1 MSLKNKLILLI
12 FSIGIL
18 PALIIGL
25 VSIQNTSAALEKQSF
40 EQIQTLRS
48 IKAKQTTQHFIDTQ
62 NNIETLADNLS
73 LLIEKQ
79 GLETAIVE
87 VDPYGQSLFSRYIAR
102 HNYDD
107 LFLLDLE
114 GYCFY
119 SVTQQADCQTN
130 LVSGKYKDSGLG
142 EVVQKTIAHSR
153 YHMSDLAPLSP
164 NNGAPAAFVA
174 APVAVQGEVVVI
186 LAMQV
191 SAASIGHI
199 IAERSGMANMGEI
212 DKAETLASV
221 TVLQTTMLTIAG
233 IGAVLVALL
242 AIIFADII
250 AKPIHILANVIGKVA
265 HTGDLSI
272 RYQHLSND
280 ETGQAGRALNSLLE
294 RQQKTIS
301 QINSL
306 MGAVALGDFAARIHV
321 TSNGDLKHLEQ
332 TINQSMSALE
342 QAVQE
347 VTRVAWAMSDGD
359 LTQAMS
365 NDLEGDLY
373 NLALALKCISISVE
387 GIVDD
392 VRSIAKH
399 PEQFGETVGVVG
411 EAGVSAKQ
419 AAKLHDLMKFFNTNA
434 EDPSKAKPKLMSQSE
449 EIKRLIADLNG

>member
-1 MSLKNKLILLI
+1 MSLKNKLFLLM
-12 FSIGIL
+12 FLIGIL

-25 VSIQNTSAALEKQSF
+25 VSIQNTSVALEKQAF

-48 IKAKQTTQHFIDTQ
+48 IKANQITQHFIDTQ
-62 NNIETLADNLS
+62 NNIETLADSLS

-102 HNYDD
+102 NDYDD

-119 SVTQQADCQTN
+119 SVTQQADCETN

-153 YHMSDLAPLSP
+153 FHMSDLVPLSSK
-164 NNGAPAAFVA
+164 GEAPAAFIA
-174 APVAVQGEVVVI
+174 APVTVQGEVVVI

-191 SAASIGHI
+191 SVTSIGHI
-199 IAERSGMANMGEI
+199 IAERSGMAGMGEV
-212 DKAETLASV
+212 DEAETLAAI

-233 IGAVLVALL
+233 IGAVLVVLL
-242 AIIFADII
+242 AFIFADII
-250 AKPIHILANVIGKVA
+250 AKPMHILANVIGKVV

-272 RYQHLSND
+272 RYKQTSND

-294 RQQKTIS
+294 RQQNTIL

-306 MGAVALGDFAARIHV
+306 MGAVALGDFTARMQV
-321 TSNGDLKHLEQ
+321 ASQGDLKHLEQ

-342 QAVQE
+342 QAAQE

-359 LTQAMS
+359 LTQTMS

-373 NLALALKCISISVE
+373 NIALALKCISISVE

-392 VRSIAKH
+392 VRSIAQDV
-399 PEQFGETVGVVG
+399 EQSGEAVGVPT
-411 EAGVSAKQ
+411 KQ
-419 AAKLHDLMKFFNTNA
+419 AAQIHDLMKFFSTNA
-434 EDPSKAKPKLMSQSE
+434 EDLSNTKPKLMSQSE

>member
-1 MSLKNKLILLI
+1 MSLKNKLFLLM
-12 FSIGIL
+12 FLIGIL

-25 VSIQNTSAALEKQSF
+25 VSIQNTSVALEKQAF

-48 IKAKQTTQHFIDTQ
+48 IKANQITQHFIDTQ
-62 NNIETLADNLS
+62 NNIETLADSLS

-102 HNYDD
+102 NDYDD

-119 SVTQQADCQTN
+119 SVTQQADCETN

-153 YHMSDLAPLSP
+153 FHMSDLAPLSSK
-164 NNGAPAAFVA
+164 GEAPAAFIA
-174 APVAVQGEVVVI
+174 APVTVQGEVVVI

-191 SAASIGHI
+191 SVTSIGHI
-199 IAERSGMANMGEI
+199 IAERSGMAGMGEV
-212 DKAETLASV
+212 DEAETLAAI

-233 IGAVLVALL
+233 IGAVLVVLL
-242 AIIFADII
+242 AFIFADII
-250 AKPIHILANVIGKVA
+250 AKPMHILANVIGKVV

-272 RYQHLSND
+272 RYKQTSND

-294 RQQKTIS
+294 RQQNTIS

-306 MGAVALGDFAARIHV
+306 MGAVALGDFTARMQV
-321 TSNGDLKHLEQ
+321 ASQGDLKHLEQ

-342 QAVQE
+342 QAAQE

-359 LTQAMS
+359 LTQTMS

-373 NLALALKCISISVE
+373 NIALALKCISISVE

-392 VRSIAKH
+392 VRSIAQDV
-399 PEQFGETVGVVG
+399 EQSGEAVGVPT
-411 EAGVSAKQ
+411 KQ
-419 AAKLHDLMKFFNTNA
+419 AAQIHDLMKFFSTNA
-434 EDPSKAKPKLMSQSE
+434 EDLSNTKPKLMSQSE

>member
-1 MSLKNKLILLI
+1 MSLKNKLFLLM
-12 FSIGIL
+12 FLIGIL

-25 VSIQNTSAALEKQSF
+25 VSIQNTSVALEKQAF

-48 IKAKQTTQHFIDTQ
+48 IKANQITQHFIDTQ
-62 NNIETLADNLS
+62 NNIETLADSLS

-102 HNYDD
+102 NDYDD

-119 SVTQQADCQTN
+119 SVTQQADCETN

-153 YHMSDLAPLSP
+153 FHMSDLVPLSSK
-164 NNGAPAAFVA
+164 GEAPAAFIA
-174 APVAVQGEVVVI
+174 APVSVQGEVVVI

-191 SAASIGHI
+191 SVTSIGHI
-199 IAERSGMANMGEI
+199 IAERSGMAGMGEV
-212 DKAETLASV
+212 DEAETLAAI

-233 IGAVLVALL
+233 IGAVLVVLL
-242 AIIFADII
+242 AFIFADII
-250 AKPIHILANVIGKVA
+250 AKPMHILANVIGKVV

-272 RYQHLSND
+272 RYKQTSND

-294 RQQKTIS
+294 RQQNTIL

-306 MGAVALGDFAARIHV
+306 MGAVALGDFTARMQV
-321 TSNGDLKHLEQ
+321 ASQGDLKHLEQ

-342 QAVQE
+342 QAAQE

-359 LTQAMS
+359 LTQTMS

-373 NLALALKCISISVE
+373 NIALALKCISISVE

-392 VRSIAKH
+392 VRSIAQDV
-399 PEQFGETVGVVG
+399 EQSGEAVGVPT
-411 EAGVSAKQ
+411 KQ
-419 AAKLHDLMKFFNTNA
+419 AAQIHDLMKFFSTNA
-434 EDPSKAKPKLMSQSE
+434 EDLSNTKPKLMSQSE

>member
-1 MSLKNKLILLI
+1 MSLKNKLFLLM
-12 FSIGIL
+12 FLIGIL

-25 VSIQNTSAALEKQSF
+25 VSIQNTSVALEKQAF

-48 IKAKQTTQHFIDTQ
+48 IKANQITQHFIDTQ
-62 NNIETLADNLS
+62 NNIETLADSLS

-102 HNYDD
+102 NDYDD

-119 SVTQQADCQTN
+119 SVTQQADCETN

-153 YHMSDLAPLSP
+153 FHMSDLAPLSP
-164 NNGAPAAFVA
+164 KDGTPAAFIA
-174 APVAVQGEVVVI
+174 APVTVQGEVVVI

-191 SAASIGHI
+191 SVTSIGHI
-199 IAERSGMANMGEI
+199 IAERSGMAGMGEV
-212 DKAETLASV
+212 DEAETLAAI

-233 IGAVLVALL
+233 IGAVLVVLL
-242 AIIFADII
+242 AFIFADII
-250 AKPIHILANVIGKVA
+250 AKPMHILANVIGKVV

-272 RYQHLSND
+272 RYKQTSND

-294 RQQKTIS
+294 RQQNTIL

-306 MGAVALGDFAARIHV
+306 MGAVALGDFTARMQV
-321 TSNGDLKHLEQ
+321 ASQGDLKHLEQ

-342 QAVQE
+342 QAAQE

-359 LTQAMS
+359 LTQTMS

-373 NLALALKCISISVE
+373 NIALALKCISISVE

-392 VRSIAKH
+392 VRSIAQDV
-399 PEQFGETVGVVG
+399 EQSGEAVGVPT
-411 EAGVSAKQ
+411 KQ
-419 AAKLHDLMKFFNTNA
+419 AAQIHDLMKFFSTNA
-434 EDPSKAKPKLMSQSE
+434 EDLSNTKPKLMSQSE

>member
-1 MSLKNKLILLI
+1 MSLRNKLILLMLL
-12 FSIGIL
+12 IGIL

-25 VSIQNTSAALEKQSF
+25 VSIQNTSAAIEKQAF
-40 EQIQTLRS
+40 EQIQTLRA
-48 IKAKQTTQHFIDTQ
+48 IKAKQITQHFIDTQ
-62 NNIETLADNLS
+62 NNIETLADSLS

-79 GLETAIVE
+79 GLEAAIVE

-102 HNYDD
+102 NDYDD

-119 SVTQQADCQTN
+119 SVTQQADCKTN
-130 LVSGKYKDSGLG
+130 LVSGKYKNSGLG

-153 YHMSDLAPLSP
+153 YHMSDLAPLTSK
-164 NNGAPAAFVA
+164 NGAPAAFIA
-174 APVAVQGEVVVI
+174 APVTVQGEVVVI

-191 SAASIGHI
+191 SSTSIGYI
-199 IAERSGMANMGEI
+199 IAERSGMGDMGEV
-212 DKAETLASV
+212 DQAETLAAI

-242 AIIFADII
+242 AFIFADII
-250 AKPIHILANVIGKVA
+250 AKPMHILANVIGKVA
-265 HTGDLSI
+265 GTGDLSL
-272 RYQHLSND
+272 RYKYPSND
-280 ETGQAGRALNSLLE
+280 ETGQAGRDLNSLLE

-306 MGAVALGDFAARIHV
+306 MGAVALGDFTARMQVASH
-321 TSNGDLKHLEQ
+321 GDLKHLEQ
-332 TINQSMSALE
+332 TINQTMSALE

-373 NLALALKCISISVE
+373 NIALALKCISMSVE

-392 VRSIAKH
+392 VRSIAQDG
-399 PEQFGETVGVVG
+399 EQSVEAVGL
-411 EAGVSAKQ
+411 AAKQ
-419 AAKLHDLMKFFNTNA
+419 AAELNDLMKFFSTNA
-434 EDPSKAKPKLMSQSE
+434 EDPSKAKPKLMSQSQ